1 MSEKM
6 KVNRRT
12 ITAKEGAPA
21 RRVRKTHNYAYPI
34 VEAVER
40 FICALEPDEDWNGTF
55 LVEGDGGEPCRQRL
69 PREVGIDDI
78 EYLYMLE
85 WDTAAEEFANY
96 DQLICDALER
106 SACELGYEWSNEYQR
121 FVRAEVA

>member
-1 MSEKM
+1 MS
-6 KVNRRT
+6 RRKKR
-12 ITAKEGAPA
+12 AY
-21 RRVRKTHNYAYPI
+21 NYAYPI

-55 LVEGDGGEPCRQRL
+55 LVEEDGGKPCRQRL

-78 EYLYMLE
+78 EYLYLLE
-85 WDTAAEEFANY
+85 WDSSAGAFVNY

-106 SACELGYEWSNEYQR
+106 SAWELGFEWSNESQK
-121 FVRAEVA
+121 FVRADEA